1 MLFCGIFLVAIIT
14 NRSPWGLLSL
24 LGGLTAIIMLLFKD
38 ILLGFV
44 ANIQLSTTDMVQVGD
59 WIEMPQYGAD
69 GDVIDIS
76 IHCVR
81 VQNWDKTITSIPT
94 YGLISNSFKNWR
106 GMSES
111 GGRRI
116 KRAINIDM
124 GSIHF
129 VSDTEIKE
137 LSKISLLEKYIVPR
151 QEEIEAYNKRHNT
164 ESGSVVN
171 GRSQTNIGIF

>member
-1 MLFCGIFLVAIIT
+1 
-14 NRSPWGLLSL
+14 
-24 LGGLTAIIMLLFKD
+24 
-38 ILLGFV
+38 
-44 ANIQLSTTDMVQVGD
+44 
-59 WIEMPQYGAD
+59 
-69 GDVIDIS
+69 
-76 IHCVR
+76 
-81 VQNWDKTITSIPT
+81 
-94 YGLISNSFKNWR
+94 
-106 GMSES
+106 MSES

-171 GRSQTNIGIF
+171 GRSQTNIWNI